1 MLPQYWKSMGC
12 REKATSRGKKEH
24 PRGRNFSTVQQ
35 SASSCFKE
43 RTTRSV
49 SSKDSHGPFSA
60 LVPELVMVWRV
71 SKEVLLHHCETT
83 VWYFRDYRYMTSPC
97 LTITSSQVK
106 TVTRLKRRERYK
118 GYDSRREMLYDLSI
132 DSNEIEGVTYFKYSR
147 KTYEPRIPYP
157 AKLIFKN
164 KGWKLYH

>member
-1 MLPQYWKSMGC
+1 
-12 REKATSRGKKEH
+12 
-24 PRGRNFSTVQQ
+24 
-35 SASSCFKE
+35 
-43 RTTRSV
+43 
-49 SSKDSHGPFSA
+49 
-60 LVPELVMVWRV
+60 
-71 SKEVLLHHCETT
+71 
-83 VWYFRDYRYMTSPC
+83 MTSPC
-97 LTITSSQVK
+97 LTVTSSQVK

-164 KGWKLYH
+164 KG